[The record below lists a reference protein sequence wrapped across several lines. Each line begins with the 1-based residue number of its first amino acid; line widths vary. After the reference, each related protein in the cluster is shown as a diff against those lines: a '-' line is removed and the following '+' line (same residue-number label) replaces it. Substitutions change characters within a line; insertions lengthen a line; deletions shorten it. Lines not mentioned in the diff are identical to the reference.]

1 MGSKPDAHAAVL
13 WGWGHRQGIR
23 EYILESVGFS
33 GGTVIKESAC
43 NAGGTRAMGSIP
55 GL

>member
-1 MGSKPDAHAAVL
+1 MGVGAQAE
-13 WGWGHRQGIR
+13 IR

-33 GGTVIKESAC
+33 GGTVMKESAC
-43 NAGGTRAMGSIP
+43 NAGGTRDVGSIP